1 MKITK
6 KRKYPDSPSVKV
18 EVKEE
23 NTGGNDYLMA
33 KGRLNSVLKQLTE
46 QSDSDS
52 SSDDNSHRKKKRRD
66 NPPAPFHHTYVMKL
80 FDRSVDLAQFEEDTP
95 LYPICRAWMK
105 NQPRNPQGIVK
116 RRVSS
121 PEPEYHDWNGTFTD
135 VHRLPPPS
143 TEFDTRIPSPLPCQE
158 QDKDNINLN
167 YVNIFIY
174 FNLECAVAILFQD
187 ECPPV
192 PKDILIKDHLQR
204 WAKVKKHWNET
215 AAKNES
221 RYAMSTTILRTI
233 YNRSQEDVE

>member
-6 KRKYPDSPSVKV
+6 KRKYADANPIKV

-46 QSDSDS
+46 QSDSDQS
-52 SSDDNSHRKKKRRD
+52 SSDDNSYRKRKRKD
-66 NPPAPFHHTYVMKL
+66 NPPTPYHHTYVMKL

-105 NQPRNPQGIVK
+105 NQPRNPQAVVK

-121 PEPEYHDWNGTFTD
+121 PEPEHQSWNGNFSD
-135 VHRLPPPS
+135 INRLPPPS
-143 TEFDTRIPSPLPCQE
+143 EEFQKRIPSPLPCQE
-158 QDKDNINLN
+158 QNKDDINLDYN
-167 YVNIFIY
+167 
-174 FNLECAVAILFQD
+174 EA
-187 ECPPV
+187 PPV
-192 PKDILIKDHLQR
+192 PQYILIKDHLQR
-204 WAKVKKHWNET
+204 WAKVRKHWNET

-221 RYAMSTTILRTI
+221 RYAVSTQILKTI
-233 YNRSQEDVE
+233 YNRAREEMEI

>member
-6 KRKYPDSPSVKV
+6 KRKYADANPIKV

-46 QSDSDS
+46 QSDSDQS
-52 SSDDNSHRKKKRRD
+52 SSDDNSYRKSFRKRKD
-66 NPPAPFHHTYVMKL
+66 NPPTPYHHTYVMKL

-105 NQPRNPQGIVK
+105 NQPRNPQAVVK

-121 PEPEYHDWNGTFTD
+121 PEPEHQSWNGNFSD
-135 VHRLPPPS
+135 INRLPPPS
-143 TEFDTRIPSPLPCQE
+143 EEFQKRIPSPLPCQE
-158 QDKDNINLN
+158 QNKDDINLDYN
-167 YVNIFIY
+167 
-174 FNLECAVAILFQD
+174 EA
-187 ECPPV
+187 PPV
-192 PKDILIKDHLQR
+192 PQYILIKDHLQR
-204 WAKVKKHWNET
+204 WAKVRKHWNET

-221 RYAMSTTILRTI
+221 RYAVSTQILKTI
-233 YNRSQEDVE
+233 YNRAREEMEI

>member
-6 KRKYPDSPSVKV
+6 KRKYADSNSVKV

-46 QSDSDS
+46 QSESDS
-52 SSDDNSHRKKKRRD
+52 SSDENSHRKKRRKE
-66 NPPAPFHHTYVMKL
+66 NPPAPYHHTYVMKL

-105 NQPRNPQGIVK
+105 NQPRNPQAVVK

-121 PEPEYHDWNGTFTD
+121 PEPEPDAWNGIYAD
-135 VHRLPPPS
+135 IHQLPPPS
-143 TEFDTRIPSPLPCQE
+143 EEFHKRIPSPLPCQE
-158 QDKDNINLN
+158 QNKDNINLN
-167 YVNIFIY
+167 Y
-174 FNLECAVAILFQD
+174 D
-187 ECPPV
+187 EAPPV
-192 PKDILIKDHLQR
+192 PQDILIKDHLQR
-204 WAKVKKHWNET
+204 WAKVRKNWNDT

-221 RYAMSTTILRTI
+221 RYTVSTQILKTI
-233 YNRSQEDVE
+233 YNRTREEMDI